1 MSHHWISWDRNVRM
15 FCLLHLKDAL
25 EDHFNDNERSAV
37 GYRVEMEGY
46 KMALDEVMLLIR
58 GLSQGTSPY
67 KSSFSPGLSAR
78 GSPIAGVD
86 SQGGLSLSP
95 RRPFGITGVVS

>member
-1 MSHHWISWDRNVRM
+1 M